1 MCGFIG
7 AVGGTFDKNFDN
19 DSYDTVIREA
29 DEETGLI
36 MQKKQLIYIF
46 QSQKA
51 AWFAYKIN
59 IIPIKLNK

>member
-7 AVGGTFDKNFDN
+7 AIGGTFDKKIYN

-36 MQKKQLIYIF
+36 MQKK
-46 QSQKA
+46 
-51 AWFAYKIN
+51 
-59 IIPIKLNK
+59 

>member
-7 AVGGTFDKNFDN
+7 AIGGTFDKKIDN

-36 MQKKQLIYIF
+36 MQKK
-46 QSQKA
+46 
-51 AWFAYKIN
+51 
-59 IIPIKLNK
+59 